1 MELSERKEK
10 ILAAVVEQYIKTG
23 EPVGSKALLD
33 SLDMSV
39 SSATVRNEMADLG
52 YLGLLDQ
59 PHTSAGRVPTGEG
72 YRYYVDNLVPESEL
86 SEESRRLIDAGIGN
100 ANGDPESL
108 LRHAGEA
115 LAYLTQCAAVMP
127 TPLSL
132 TEKQAFVNLQ
142 ALAKDSI
149 VLLISHRLYLFPEM
163 DGVIWMENG
172 KAVTGTHEELLKT
185 VPEYENLY
193 TSQVHTTENGG
204 AEHDAQKTSENGDL

>member
-1 MELSERKEK
+1 MFFF
-10 ILAAVVEQYIKTG
+10 I
-23 EPVGSKALLD
+23 SKLLCD
-33 SLDMSV
+33 
-39 SSATVRNEMADLG
+39 T
-52 YLGLLDQ
+52 
-59 PHTSAGRVPTGEG
+59 
-72 YRYYVDNLVPESEL
+72 PESPPL
-86 SEESRRLIDAGIGN
+86 KIVESISFG
-100 ANGDPESL
+100 
-108 LRHAGEA
+108 
-115 LAYLTQCAAVMP
+115 MP